1 MRWMQVIA
9 LGTALAAGPAGAA
22 QADRPSAE
30 TPRDMAHRIVLWPGG
45 AGPGSGRA
53 PAQPTITDRSD
64 DPKAMDRSI
73 SGIGQPY
80 MVVYQPAHPN
90 GTALLVTPGGG
101 YARIVL
107 DNEGTALVPD
117 FVDAAGITLFV
128 LRYRLPAEGHDHGRD
143 VPLADAQ
150 RALRLIRAQASQWKL
165 DRHRIGIMGFS
176 AGGHVA
182 ASLATRFD
190 EPVYA
195 AVDAADRQSARPDF
209 DLLVYPVIDLGM
221 DIAHAG
227 SRDRLLGA
235 HPDAAAMRAYSLQN
249 RVTAR
254 TPPTFLVA
262 AQDDDIV
269 PIANTLVYHQALLK
283 AGVPAELHV
292 FPSGGHG
299 FGIGGIHGKTLQA
312 WPKLAT
318 DWIAAQAVPTGED
331 PAPR

>member
-1 MRWMQVIA
+1 MQVLIFAAA
-9 LGTALAAGPAGAA
+9 LISTAAWAA
-22 QADRPSAE
+22 DVDKPSAE
-30 TPRDMAHRIVLWPGG
+30 TPQDLAHRIVLWPGG
-45 AGPGSGRA
+45 TGPGSERA
-53 PAQPTITDRSD
+53 PAQPTITDRGD

-80 MVVYQPAHPN
+80 MIVYRPAHPN

-107 DNEGTALVPD
+107 DNEGATLAPAFAD
-117 FVDAAGITLFV
+117 RAGITLFV
-128 LRYRLPAEGHDHGRD
+128 LRYRLPAEGHEQGRD

-150 RALRLIRAQASQWKL
+150 RALRLIRAQA
-165 DRHRIGIMGFS
+165 DDYGIDPRRVGVMGFS

-190 EPVYA
+190 QKVYTP
-195 AVDAADRQSARPDF
+195 VDAADQWSARPDF
-209 DLLVYPVIDLGM
+209 ALLVYPVIDVGRE
-221 DIAHAG
+221 IAHAG
-227 SRDRLLGA
+227 SRERLLGE
-235 HPDAAAMRAYSLQN
+235 HPSAQLMHDYSAQN
-249 RVTAR
+249 QVTAQ

-269 PIANTLVYHQALLK
+269 PVANTLVYHQALLK

-299 FGIGGIHGKTLQA
+299 FGVRGIAGKTLQA
-312 WPKLAT
+312 WPTLAI
-318 DWIAAQAVPTGED
+318 DWIATQTAPAQ
-331 PAPR
+331 PASPAR